1 MYDVI
6 VVGARCAGSTTAM
19 LLARA
24 GHRVLLLDRAHF
36 PSDTMSTHY
45 VHQPTIARL
54 AKWGLLDSLKASGCP
69 PLEIARWTLEGFSF
83 TGCAP
88 AVDGIRAAYGPRR
101 YVLDTLL
108 VEAASQAGAELR
120 QGCKVTGLLEEDGR
134 VVGVR
139 GRSESGVDFTER
151 AAVVVGADGLDSVVA
166 RTVQASTYEDGE
178 TLCCLY
184 YTYWSG
190 VPADYEIYVGGRRAV
205 GVVPTNDNCTMIG
218 IEWPRDQFDLI
229 RRDVEPAYLAALE
242 LAAPELAE
250 RVRAGQ
256 REARF
261 VGTGRLP
268 NFFRQACG
276 PGWALVGD
284 AGYHKDPVGAY
295 GISDAIK
302 HAEMLSKKLDSAL
315 SGQMPMDAALKAYA
329 VERDEDAMPSYHFN
343 LAAARLEPMPEL
355 LDVLRAVQDDQHEVD
370 RFFGLVAG
378 MYTTDDF
385 FTPELLARVED
396 ARTLSLPGGARSL
409 SDPGSVRSLSGPV
422 GSR

>member
-1 MYDVI
+1 
-6 VVGARCAGSTTAM
+6 M

-45 VHQPTIARL
+45 VHQPAIARL
-54 AKWGLLDSLKASGCP
+54 AKWGLLDSLRASGCP

-88 AVDGIRAAYGPRR
+88 PVDGIRAAYGPRR

-108 VEAASQAGAELR
+108 VEAATQAGAELR
-120 QGCKVTGLLEEDGR
+120 QGCKVHGLLEEDGR

-139 GRSESGVDFTER
+139 GTSEAGAEFTER
-151 AAVVVGADGLDSVVA
+151 AAVVIGADGLDSIVA
-166 RTVQASTYEDGE
+166 RTVQASTYEDAD

-190 VPADYEIYVGGRRAV
+190 FSADYEIYVGGRRAV
-205 GVVPTNDNCTMIG
+205 GVVPTNDNCVLVG
-218 IEWPRDQFDLI
+218 IEWPRDQFDLV
-229 RRDVEPAYLAALE
+229 RRDIEPAYLAALDV
-242 LAAPELAE
+242 AAPGVAE

-302 HAEMLSKKLDSAL
+302 HGEMLAENVGSAL
-315 SGQMPMDAALKAYA
+315 SGDLSMDEALKIYA
-329 VERDEDAMPSYHFN
+329 VQRDTDAMPSYHFN

-355 LDVLRAVQDDQHEVD
+355 LDVLRVVQDDQNQVD

-396 ARTLSLPGGARSL
+396 AR
-409 SDPGSVRSLSGPV
+409 SLSGQ
-422 GSR
+422 GNR